1 MPGGQEQRLVKL
13 ALLIEDLEGVER
25 RSGEAR
31 QELRRQLEKL
41 ERLALTRAEIEQR
54 ITGLLAEGDG

>member
-13 ALLIEDLEGVER
+13 ALLIEDLGEVER
-25 RSGEAR
+25 QSEEAR
-31 QELRRQLEKL
+31 QGLRRQLETL
-41 ERLALTRAEIEQR
+41 ERLALTRVEIEHR